1 MNTHDTELVTAQALL
16 ITLHSDASKIVLRI
30 LKIGFLQISGVAGC
44 AADVRLALHA
54 RAGRDR

>member
-1 MNTHDTELVTAQALL
+1 MILNLSQHKLCSSHS
-16 ITLHSDASKIVLRI
+16 TLHSSKIVLRI